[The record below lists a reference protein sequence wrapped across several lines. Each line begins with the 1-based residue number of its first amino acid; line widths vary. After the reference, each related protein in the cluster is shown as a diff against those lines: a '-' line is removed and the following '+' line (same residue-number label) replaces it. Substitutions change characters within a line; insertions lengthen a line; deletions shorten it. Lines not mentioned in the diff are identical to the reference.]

1 MLTLT
6 AISVDRLL
14 ALILGLRYKQVVTL
28 TRTYAVVITFWFIS
42 TLAGT
47 LYLKDHRITLW
58 YGYIALPSCLVI
70 TIFSNAKIFHSLFH
84 NQNQIHIIPR
94 QKQQL
99 NQSAPL
105 NLCRYRKAVHGTLWL
120 QLALVICYVPY
131 SVMGVWMNGKVSP
144 ANFVILVSSVTCVY
158 LNSAINPFLYYWKIS
173 SVRQAVKETIKQFL
187 CCLLI

>member
-1 MLTLT
+1 MVWLYCLTVMSGNYHFLVCKNCPLT
-6 AISVDRLL
+6 FS
-14 ALILGLRYKQVVTL
+14 QPESN
-28 TRTYAVVITFWFIS
+28 TYYSS
-42 TLAGT
+42 TTTATKSIG
-47 LYLKDHRITLW
+47 
-58 YGYIALPSCLVI
+58 AFEFMS
-70 TIFSNAKIFHSLFH
+70 
-84 NQNQIHIIPR
+84 IPV
-94 QKQQL
+94 
-99 NQSAPL
+99 
-105 NLCRYRKAVHGTLWL
+105 YGTLWL